1 MKKLCFDSFQAW
13 VKEACPELEL
23 VPTVNG
29 TVAITFAGLDGPTIF
44 PVGLELLRED
54 SEWDEEAQTIESTA
68 ELLSD
73 SEFADEIDFTPEVEE
88 LKAIAKRVRE
98 KLVKAGKNAAE
109 DKSDPGLIYG
119 NYPNG
124 REWMAIPFEEENT
137 KIMEDIVREY
147 YEDILLYSG
156 EVQDEQPRLKIGL
169 KEFLEKE

>member
-13 VKEACPELEL
+13 VKEACPEFEL
-23 VPTVNG
+23 MPNADG
-29 TVAITFAGLDGPTIF
+29 TVTITFDGLDGPIIF

-68 ELLSD
+68 DLLSD

-88 LKAIAKRVRE
+88 LKAIAKKVRE
-98 KLVKAGKNAAE
+98 KLVKAGKNE
-109 DKSDPGLIYG
+109 DSKNDPGLIYG

-124 REWMAIPFEEENT
+124 REWVAIPFEEENI

-147 YEDILLYSG
+147 YENVFLYIQ
-156 EVQDEQPRLKIGL
+156 EEQPRLKIGL